1 MCMES
6 YFIDQP
12 AMSFQDYELLN
23 LAAVNRKQ
31 DQGNEQ
37 NELPLK
43 FVLAVSLMLGGAFV
57 MFATPV
63 CPVLG
68 YAGEMMIT
76 TGFGMMVDQGLDIY
90 QKE

>member
-12 AMSFQDYELLN
+12 AMSFEDYEFLH
-23 LAAVNRKQ
+23 LAAAQRKHEH
-31 DQGNEQ
+31 GNEQ
-37 NELPLK
+37 ELPLK
-43 FVLAVSLMLGGAFV
+43 FVVAVSLMLGGAFV

-68 YAGEMMIT
+68 YAGEMMMT
-76 TGFGMMVDQGLDIY
+76 TGFGMLVDQGLDIY